1 MSQVFILDEGQLSAL
16 RRAIN
21 QIMRASA
28 EINDPTRDEVVHA
41 VFVAAK
47 NGEFDPVELVR
58 RARENLAMRP
68 VVKGKLAE
76 PRPARRTGIVA
87 ELLT

>member
-1 MSQVFILDEGQLSAL
+1 
-16 RRAIN
+16 
-21 QIMRASA
+21 
-28 EINDPTRDEVVHA
+28 
-41 VFVAAK
+41 
-47 NGEFDPVELVR
+47 LVR